1 MTVHILTINSKH
13 GWFIED
19 SLSRVEVYE
28 SREKG
33 LEAFQKFIRKVLTD
47 LTDERLINGDRIDFC
62 VHINRDKFMISEDL
76 DSDPYCVATLK
87 EYHVQ

>member
-1 MTVHILTINSKH
+1 MTVHILTINDKN

-19 SLSRVEVYE
+19 ALSKLEVYE

-33 LEAFQKFIRKVLTD
+33 LEVFHKFTRKILTD
-47 LTDERLINGDRIDFC
+47 DHLLNADKVNFNVYLTK
-62 VHINRDKFMISEDL
+62 DKFMVCDGDDPDSE
-76 DSDPYCVATLK
+76 PYCKVTLK

>member
-1 MTVHILTINSKH
+1 MTVHILTINDKN

-33 LEAFQKFIRKVLTD
+33 LEAFQKFNRKVLTD
-47 LTDERLINGDRIDFC
+47 DHLLNTDKVNFNVYLTK
-62 VHINRDKFMISEDL
+62 DKFMVCDG
-76 DSDPYCVATLK
+76 DDPDIEPCCKVTLK

>member
-1 MTVHILTINSKH
+1 MTVHILTINDKN

-19 SLSRVEVYE
+19 APSKLEVYE

-33 LEAFQKFIRKVLTD
+33 LEAFHKFTRKILTD
-47 LTDERLINGDRIDFC
+47 DHLLNADRVNFS
-62 VHINRDKFMISEDL
+62 VHITKDKFMIWAGDVPDIE
-76 DSDPYCVATLK
+76 PCCKVTLK

>member
-1 MTVHILTINSKH
+1 MTVHILTINDKN

-47 LTDERLINGDRIDFC
+47 DHLLNTDKVNFNVYLTK
-62 VHINRDKFMISEDL
+62 DKFMVCDGDDQESE
-76 DSDPYCVATLK
+76 PCCKVTLK